1 MDDVISDADYPVE
14 KRINDDVVNFD
25 ARTAFPQCNSTI
37 GHIRDQSKCGSC
49 WAFSANE
56 VLSDRFSIAKN
67 TSVILSPEDS
77 VSCDKGN
84 MGCNGGA

>member
-1 MDDVISDADYPVE
+1 MKWKTVHLRQFY
-14 KRINDDVVNFD
+14 
-25 ARTAFPQCNSTI
+25 
-37 GHIRDQSKCGSC
+37 SC